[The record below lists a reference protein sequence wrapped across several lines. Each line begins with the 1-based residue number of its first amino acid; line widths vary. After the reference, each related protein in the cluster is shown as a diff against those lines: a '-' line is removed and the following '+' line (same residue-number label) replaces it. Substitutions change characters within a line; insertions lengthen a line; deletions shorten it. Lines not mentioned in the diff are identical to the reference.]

1 MSIAYPKSVVLKKK
15 FNSLSSTALV
25 KNNFNFQFS
34 LFMPWRARQQ
44 ESQQRSEEEGGRPA
58 EARLKHPERGRKRV
72 GKPKGGRLG
81 MQLP

>member
-1 MSIAYPKSVVLKKK
+1 MRV
-15 FNSLSSTALV
+15 
-25 KNNFNFQFS
+25 
-34 LFMPWRARQQ
+34 PWRARQQ